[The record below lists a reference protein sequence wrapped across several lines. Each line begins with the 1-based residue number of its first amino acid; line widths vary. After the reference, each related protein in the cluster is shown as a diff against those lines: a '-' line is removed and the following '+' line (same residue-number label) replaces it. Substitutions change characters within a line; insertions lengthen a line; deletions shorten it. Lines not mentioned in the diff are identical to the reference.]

1 MTAIQ
6 TPKQPPIVAHLALAL
21 LALAVMPNCLA
32 TTAEDKFWNSGLR
45 ESMFAD
51 QPITESDEV
60 IALTAPKRA
69 EDGAVVPISIAAGF
83 PQSEDRYIKTIT
95 LVIDRNP
102 VPFAGKFTFT
112 PLSGRADLAMR
123 VRVNAYTPIRA
134 IAETSDGKL
143 FMSRRFVKASG
154 GCSAPAGTDLK
165 VAMQRLGK
173 MKLTTTEEEKQLPS
187 SPTLAQLRISHPNL
201 TGMQMDQV
209 TRLYT
214 PAHFVRTVEVSFDGK
229 PVLTAETDIAIS
241 ENPSFRF
248 YFVPQQKGELVA
260 KVIDSKGQEFST
272 VLNVP
277 TSQ

>member
-6 TPKQPPIVAHLALAL
+6 PHPHSPVATSFLLAL
-21 LALAVMPNCLA
+21 LALIVTPCSLA

-51 QPITESDEV
+51 RPIIESDEV
-60 IALTAPKRA
+60 VALTAPKRA
-69 EDGAVVPISIAAGF
+69 EDGAVVPISIEAGF

-112 PLSGRADLAMR
+112 PISGRADLAMR
-123 VRVNAYTPIRA
+123 VRVNAYTPVRA
-134 IAETSDGKL
+134 IAETNDGKL
-143 FMSRRFVKASG
+143 YMSRRFVKASG

-165 VAMQRLGK
+165 VAMKRLGK
-173 MKLTTTEEEKQLPS
+173 MKLTTSEEEQLPT

-214 PAHFVRTVEVSFDGK
+214 PAHFVKTVEVSFDGK
-229 PVLTAETDIAIS
+229 PVMTAETDIAIS

-248 YFVPQQKGELVA
+248 YFVPQQEGELVA
-260 KVIDSKGQEFST
+260 KVVDSKGREFST
-272 VLNVP
+272 TLDLQTP
-277 TSQ
+277 